1 MEFKTAFTASESRTI
16 AVPFI
21 GMPTVGTLLRSI
33 PGIYE
38 EDMFSKSL
46 SLVSDKLFKLVE
58 RPAVE
63 FAIEFTTST
72 LLDSD
77 FAQIFKSKYSIFRVH
92 NFLRYAVIDISR
104 KQSLATRKTLKL
116 SFGRRSAFGLQL

>member
-21 GMPTVGTLLRSI
+21 GMRTFGTLLRSV

-38 EDMFSKSL
+38 EDVLSKSF
-46 SLVSDKLFKLVE
+46 SLVSNKLFKLIE

-63 FAIEFTTST
+63 LAIEFLTST
-72 LLDSD
+72 FLDSD
-77 FAQIFKSKYSIFRVH
+77 FARIFESKYSIFRVR
-92 NFLRYAVIDISR
+92 NLLRYAVIDISR
-104 KQSLATRKTLKL
+104 KLLCRISLL
-116 SFGRRSAFGLQL
+116 

>member
-104 KQSLATRKTLKL
+104 KPSLATRKTLKL